1 VATAMTPSRSTRVYS
16 PEMTSAKVRRVASTS
31 VCMKDVDS
39 GYDDLAI
46 FAPRMVYG
54 NSRECFGLED
64 MKIHLPVK
72 PWITMSWVLRFALC
86 VLAAIPCLCLNAG
99 AQTVDE
105 VIARNIEARGGLDKL
120 QSVRSIRTTAKFT
133 QGSFRADF
141 RQENKRTDK
150 VREEIIIQGMAQVQA
165 YDGKTGWQ
173 ISPFGGRKDP
183 ELLSQDDLKS
193 LAVDADMDGPLI
205 QYKEKGHKAQ
215 LVGHDSMEGTD
226 CFKIKLSMKNGDVR
240 YYYLD
245 TDSYL
250 ELKVEIQTTIRGA
263 LQESELYYGDYE
275 QVNGIY
281 YPFTVEQAQKGSSSR
296 AQISV
301 EKIEQNIPLEDAIFS
316 MPASKPEAKA
326 PPAGK

>member
-1 VATAMTPSRSTRVYS
+1 MKADLRLTPIKEFSRV
-16 PEMTSAKVRRVASTS
+16 VRS
-31 VCMKDVDS
+31 
-39 GYDDLAI
+39 
-46 FAPRMVYG
+46 F
-54 NSRECFGLED
+54 
-64 MKIHLPVK
+64 LP
-72 PWITMSWVLRFALC
+72 
-86 VLAAIPCLCLNAG
+86 VLAATAFFSFAAS

-105 VIARNIEARGGLDKL
+105 VIAKNIQAHGGADKMK
-120 QSVRSIRTTAKFT
+120 SVQTMRITAKFS

-141 RQENKRTDK
+141 RQENKRADK
-150 VREEIIIQGMAQVQA
+150 VREEFIIQGLAQVQA

-193 LAVDADMDGPLI
+193 LAVDADIDGPLVD
-205 QYKEKGHKAQ
+205 YKEKGHKAE
-215 LVGHDSMEGTD
+215 LVGHDSVEGTD

-245 TDSYL
+245 ADSYL
-250 ELKVEIQTTIRGA
+250 ELKLEIQTTIRGA
-263 LQESELYYGDYE
+263 LQESELYFGDYE

-281 YPFTVEQAQKGSSSR
+281 YPFAVEQAQKGSASR

-301 EKIEQNIPLEDAIFS
+301 EKIEQNVPLEDGHFS
-316 MPASKPEAKA
+316 MPVSKPETKA

>member
-1 VATAMTPSRSTRVYS
+1 MKVELRLAPFVEFSRVIR
-16 PEMTSAKVRRVASTS
+16 
-31 VCMKDVDS
+31 
-39 GYDDLAI
+39 
-46 FAPRMVYG
+46 F
-54 NSRECFGLED
+54 F
-64 MKIHLPVK
+64 LP
-72 PWITMSWVLRFALC
+72 L
-86 VLAAIPCLCLNAG
+86 LAAMAFFSIAAN

-105 VIARNIEARGGLDKL
+105 VIAKNIQAKGGADKL
-120 QSVRSIRTTAKFT
+120 KSVRSLRTTAKFS

-141 RQENKRTDK
+141 RQENKRADK
-150 VREEIIIQGMAQVQA
+150 VREEFIIQGLAQVQA

-193 LAVDADMDGPLI
+193 LVVDADIDGPLVD
-205 QYKEKGHKAQ
+205 YKEKGHKAE
-215 LVGHDSMEGTD
+215 LVGHDSVEGTD

-245 TDSYL
+245 VDSFL
-250 ELKVEIQTTIRGA
+250 ELKLEIQTTIRGA

-281 YPFTVEQAQKGSSSR
+281 YPFAVEQAQKGSASR

-301 EKIEQNIPLEDAIFS
+301 QKIEQNIPLEDAHFS
-316 MPASKPEAKA
+316 MPVSKPETKA

>member
-1 VATAMTPSRSTRVYS
+1 MKVHLAVRARMALARIFRFSLLVAAGVTYFS
-16 PEMTSAKVRRVASTS
+16 
-31 VCMKDVDS
+31 
-39 GYDDLAI
+39 LI
-46 FAPRMVYG
+46 
-54 NSRECFGLED
+54 
-64 MKIHLPVK
+64 
-72 PWITMSWVLRFALC
+72 
-86 VLAAIPCLCLNAG
+86 AG

-105 VIARNIEARGGLDKL
+105 VIAKNIQARGGAEKL
-120 QSVRSIRTTAKFT
+120 RSVRSVRTSAKLT
-133 QGSFRADF
+133 QGSFRAEF
-141 RQENKRTDK
+141 RQENKRAGK
-150 VREEIIIQGMAQVQA
+150 VREELIIQGLAQVQA

-193 LAVDADMDGPLI
+193 LVVDADLDGPLME
-205 QYKEKGHKAQ
+205 YKEKGHKAE
-215 LVGHDSMEGTD
+215 LVGHDTMEGTD

-245 TDSYL
+245 ADSYL

-275 QVNGIY
+275 QVNGIF

-296 AQISV
+296 TQISV
-301 EKIEQNIPLEDAIFS
+301 EKIEQNVALEDAVFS
-316 MPASKPEAKA
+316 MPASKPETKA